1 MKIKNKQMLGF
12 VAALLLACPA
22 VHARRATMR
31 VEVTNSSKMPR
42 TDEPVVFNL
51 KDIGEVK
58 RAVVTLNGK
67 EIPSQLDDLDGD
79 CVYDE
84 LCFLTD
90 VGAHET
96 KNYRV
101 ELFGDGEQKTF
112 PARTFAEL
120 VLPSKDKKLPKNKQ
134 DIYLRSIT
142 FDARTK
148 DTYHYV
154 HSHGVCFESELIALR
169 VYFDHRQTIDLYGK
183 NHKGLELEATQFY
196 PTDEQKAQGFGD
208 DVLWVGNTYGLG
220 ALRGWDGHAQQ
231 LLTDVKMRTQRVV
244 AEGPLRAIVEVEDK
258 GWVPAKGL
266 MPVNVVIRYTVYAGH
281 RDFDVQARFSRT
293 PVDFPTYRFA
303 TGLINVKGSEEFGCE
318 NVRGCWGS
326 DWPTGKDDGQ
336 HKLETVG
343 LGIYVPGEYLVSE
356 EKATKDDYT
365 NVVKPVDGVINY
377 KLAYTSANE
386 NFGFKDKEA
395 WFAWLRNWS
404 RRQAEPLKVSFK
416 RETK

>member
-1 MKIKNKQMLGF
+1 M
-12 VAALLLACPA
+12 
-22 VHARRATMR
+22 
-31 VEVTNSSKMPR
+31 
-42 TDEPVVFNL
+42 
-51 KDIGEVK
+51 
-58 RAVVTLNGK
+58 
-67 EIPSQLDDLDGD
+67 
-79 CVYDE
+79 
-84 LCFLTD
+84 
-90 VGAHET
+90 
-96 KNYRV
+96 
-101 ELFGDGEQKTF
+101 
-112 PARTFAEL
+112 
-120 VLPSKDKKLPKNKQ
+120 
-134 DIYLRSIT
+134 
-142 FDARTK
+142 
-148 DTYHYV
+148 
-154 HSHGVCFESELIALR
+154 IALR

-231 LLTDVKMRTQRVV
+231 LLTDVKVRTQRVV

-266 MPVNVVIRYTVYAGH
+266 MPVNAVIRYTVYAGH

-293 PVDFPTYRFA
+293 PVDFSTYRFA

-386 NFGFKDKEA
+386 NFGLKDKGA

-416 RETK
+416 REMK

>member
-1 MKIKNKQMLGF
+1 
-12 VAALLLACPA
+12 
-22 VHARRATMR
+22 
-31 VEVTNSSKMPR
+31 
-42 TDEPVVFNL
+42 
-51 KDIGEVK
+51 
-58 RAVVTLNGK
+58 
-67 EIPSQLDDLDGD
+67 
-79 CVYDE
+79 
-84 LCFLTD
+84 
-90 VGAHET
+90 
-96 KNYRV
+96 
-101 ELFGDGEQKTF
+101 
-112 PARTFAEL
+112 
-120 VLPSKDKKLPKNKQ
+120 
-134 DIYLRSIT
+134 
-142 FDARTK
+142 
-148 DTYHYV
+148 
-154 HSHGVCFESELIALR
+154 
-169 VYFDHRQTIDLYGK
+169 
-183 NHKGLELEATQFY
+183 
-196 PTDEQKAQGFGD
+196 
-208 DVLWVGNTYGLG
+208 
-220 ALRGWDGHAQQ
+220 
-231 LLTDVKMRTQRVV
+231 
-244 AEGPLRAIVEVEDK
+244 AIVEVEDK
-258 GWVPAKGL
+258 GWVPAEGL

-318 NVRGCWGS
+318 NARGCWGS